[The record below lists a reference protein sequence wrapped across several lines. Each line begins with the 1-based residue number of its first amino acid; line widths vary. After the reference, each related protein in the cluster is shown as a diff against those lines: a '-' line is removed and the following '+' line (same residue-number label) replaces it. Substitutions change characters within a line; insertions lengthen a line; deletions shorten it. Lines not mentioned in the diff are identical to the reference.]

1 MNSIWD
7 DITAVIFD
15 MDGLLVDTEPLHYQ
29 ATNLVLEEYGKVLT
43 PEVNERF
50 IGLGD
55 ETFWSVVKE
64 DFGITDSVAELRRKR
79 IGQMLRLIDTEPV
92 RRMPGAAELVR
103 ACRERSYRV
112 AVASSTPL
120 QQVYAILES
129 AGIRDQFEVIVSGEM
144 DEVREG
150 KPAPDIFL
158 YTAELLNLPPR
169 NCLVLE
175 DSSPGVI
182 AASTAGMR
190 VVAVP
195 NEATRTSDF
204 SQADLVIESLAQLD
218 RPPIGSP

>member
-1 MNSIWD
+1 MKSVWD

-15 MDGLLVDTEPLHYQ
+15 MDGLLVDTEPLHYE

-55 ETFWSVVKE
+55 ETFWSAVKE
-64 DFGITDSVAELRRKR
+64 DFGITDSVEVLRGKR
-79 IGQMLRLIDTEPV
+79 IAQMLRLIDAEPV
-92 RRMPGAAELVR
+92 RRMPGAAELLR
-103 ACRERSYRV
+103 LCKQRGYRL

-144 DEVREG
+144 EEVRKG

-158 YTAELLNLPPR
+158 HTARLLNLPPR
-169 NCLVLE
+169 SCLVLE

-182 AASTAGMR
+182 GASTAGMK
-190 VVAVP
+190 VIAVP
-195 NEATRTSDF
+195 NEATRQSDF
-204 SQADLVIESLAQLD
+204 SRADLVINSLGELK
-218 RPPIGSP
+218 PPLR